1 MKNFLR
7 GNPVSCRTNRLL
19 ISYEISKQARVA
31 AFLRAF
37 LFVSFFF
44 PVCAPKE
51 ESWSKAFLAET
62 VETGDK
68 YRDTTYNIF
77 IRCRVFSERVG
88 PRILSL
94 ESVDYF
100 GTSEYFSGR
109 KKKNLYEQT
118 SAKLCRWWGK
128 LVGCGKLSLYAN
140 ESCDKHAVLFRRWW
154 KWRAIFITFL
164 LFGNDLISLESRPL
178 IFVYLYTRSQIVK
191 YDVKSKYPEEHSTV
205 DKVGREKLIARKSCF
220 V

>member
-1 MKNFLR
+1 MSSFSGTDRSTNSIAWKRWLLWNKRTLQWKRRWWGYNLVGCCKLSLLANESCDDNTVYFQRWLKWRAMFIPFLAS
-7 GNPVSCRTNRLL
+7 GNDVISLELIFVFPVSCRTNRLL

-88 PRILSL
+88 PRILLL

-118 SAKLCRWWGK
+118 SAKLCRWWG
-128 LVGCGKLSLYAN
+128 
-140 ESCDKHAVLFRRWW
+140 
-154 KWRAIFITFL
+154 
-164 LFGNDLISLESRPL
+164 
-178 IFVYLYTRSQIVK
+178 
-191 YDVKSKYPEEHSTV
+191 
-205 DKVGREKLIARKSCF
+205 
-220 V
+220 